1 MSAGP
6 DGARRSRVSKL
17 LKERVIAILR
27 FQREA
32 PLVEIAQAL
41 VHGGIRVLEITMDTP
56 GAAAALGAL
65 TASLPEDVLLGA
77 GTVMD
82 EQLCRKAITAGA
94 RFFVTP
100 VLRRET
106 LACAH
111 RYACPVI
118 SGALTP
124 TEAWEAH
131 EAGSDLVKLFPASS
145 VGPSYLRSIAPPL
158 TGVRFV
164 PTGGVDAENVA
175 SWFAAGA
182 VAVGVGSPL
191 FPAEAVEARDWPAVS
206 AAARAFLSVANAV

>member
-6 DGARRSRVSKL
+6 DGARRSRVAKL

-27 FQREA
+27 FQRGA
-32 PLVEIAQAL
+32 PLVEIARAL
-41 VHGGIRVLEITMDTP
+41 VDGGIRVLEITMDTP

-65 TASLPEDVLLGA
+65 TATLPEDVLLGA

-82 EQLCRKAITAGA
+82 ERLCRTAITAGA
-94 RFFVTP
+94 RFLVTP
-100 VLRRET
+100 VLRREV

-145 VGPSYLRSIAPPL
+145 VGPGYLRAIAPPL

-164 PTGGVDAENVA
+164 PTGGVDATNVA
-175 SWFAAGA
+175 AWFDAGA
-182 VAVGVGSPL
+182 VAVGVGGPL
-191 FPAEAVEARDWPAVS
+191 LPAPSIEAGDWPAVS
-206 AAARAFLSVANAV
+206 AAARAFLTVANAG